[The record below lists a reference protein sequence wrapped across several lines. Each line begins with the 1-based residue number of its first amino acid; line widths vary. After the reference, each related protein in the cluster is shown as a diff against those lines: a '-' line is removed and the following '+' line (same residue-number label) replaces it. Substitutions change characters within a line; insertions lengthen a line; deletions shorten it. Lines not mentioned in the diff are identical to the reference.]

1 MLEIMPE
8 SRGKIIWAR
17 GRDKLTDRDYREVFL
32 PKLEEVLKE
41 HGKARLLFEA
51 APDFAG
57 WSAGALWEDLKL
69 GLRHKDDFE
78 RLVVVAVPQ
87 WAKVLTNLFAH
98 FMQGEVRT
106 MVQGQIVQA
115 WEWIQIEP
123 DLTPP
128 GFPEAES
135 W

>member
-1 MLEIMPE
+1 MPV
-8 SRGKIIWAR
+8 
-17 GRDKLTDRDYREVFL
+17 GR
-32 PKLEEVLKE
+32 
-41 HGKARLLFEA
+41 
-51 APDFAG
+51 
-57 WSAGALWEDLKL
+57 EDLKV

-78 RLVVVAVPQ
+78 QLAVVALPQ

-98 FMQGEVRT
+98 FMKGEVRA

-128 GFPEAES
+128 GFPKPES
-135 W
+135 S